1 MNLNQSPSLALHFK
15 DGASNSKA
23 AKASVVSLMNAPPP
37 GTVEQ
42 VDQGSN
48 TALLKEILKQ
58 SKASDERLSN
68 VVKSV
73 QQLSE
78 RQDALQ
84 VQFDDGG
91 ESPYV
96 PVPEGQ
102 GNDVNLEEDDED
114 LDKFYA
120 HQDDDYEDFEEEE
133 EFEEDKVTDKLNLG
147 QKRY

>member
-91 ESPYV
+91 EAPY
-96 PVPEGQ
+96 VPEGQ

-120 HQDDDYEDFEEEE
+120 HQADDYEDFEEEEE

>member
-1 MNLNQSPSLALHFK
+1 
-15 DGASNSKA
+15 
-23 AKASVVSLMNAPPP
+23 MNAPPP

-42 VDQGSN
+42 MDQDSN

-78 RQDALQ
+78 RQDAMQ

-91 ESPYV
+91 NSPYGS
-96 PVPEGQ
+96 EAQ
-102 GNDVNLEEDDED
+102 GIDVNLEEDDDED

-120 HQDDDYEDFEEEE
+120 HHGDDYEDFEEEE
-133 EFEEDKVTDKLNLG
+133 EYEDDKVTDKLNLG
-147 QKRY
+147 QKR

>member
-1 MNLNQSPSLALHFK
+1 
-15 DGASNSKA
+15 
-23 AKASVVSLMNAPPP
+23 MNAPPP

-91 ESPYV
+91 EAPY
-96 PVPEGQ
+96 VPEGQ
-102 GNDVNLEEDDED
+102 GNDVNLDEDDED

-120 HQDDDYEDFEEEE
+120 HEADDYEDFEEEE
-133 EFEEDKVTDKLNLG
+133 EYEEDKATDKLNLG